1 MRFMEREIFDLGGIY
16 MEMIAKDYLL
26 GIDLGTTNVKA
37 IIMDSDGVV
46 AASASEA
53 NHLIFPGQAMVEQ
66 RPQEWWENTVKI
78 LRSVTSTAGAD
89 IVRRIRGISVSS
101 QTVTMLPV
109 DRDGNCL
116 RNAMIWMDS
125 RSARELEYIVNTLG
139 LARFV
144 SITGAQPDVAF
155 LPNKILWFKNNE
167 PELFARTYRILQASA
182 YINFMLTGAMTMD
195 VDQAARSQCLDMG
208 TLTWS
213 EEISKV
219 IGVDLNAILPQPVK
233 STEII
238 GGVTESAARLT
249 GLMAG
254 IPVVAGASDAM
265 ASMYAT
271 GLCRPGEAGESS
283 GTTSLV
289 FVGHDR
295 PTPPDLPVVAKPC
308 AVSGMPYVFDAPINT
323 SGACVKWY
331 LDRFGQEEKAAAAA
345 AHMDAYTYINGLAAD
360 VKAGSNGVMF
370 FPYLLGERAP
380 LWNSHARG
388 MFIGMSLDTQRA
400 DLIRAIFEG
409 TAFALRHVM
418 STIQEAGGQA
428 SSLRITGGGSKS
440 RTWSQIKASMLGI
453 PVYILDEKS
462 GDVPFGDTLMAGQA
476 VGVFE
481 DVADAMAR
489 IVRVKEIIQPVE
501 AWAEVYDKM
510 YPLYINMYKNL
521 DGDLV
526 RLKELEL

>member
-1 MRFMEREIFDLGGIY
+1 MEIT
-16 MEMIAKDYLL
+16 AKDYLL

-53 NHLIFPGQAMVEQ
+53 NHLVFPGQDRVEQ

-78 LRSVTSTAGAD
+78 LRSVTSAVGPE

-101 QTVTMLPV
+101 QTVTMLPL
-109 DRDGNCL
+109 DKNGNCL

-125 RSARELEYIVNTLG
+125 RSAPELEYIVNTLG
-139 LARFV
+139 AQHFI
-144 SITGAQPDVAF
+144 SIIDAQPDVAF
-155 LPNKILWFKNNE
+155 LPNKILWFKNHE
-167 PELFARTYRILQASA
+167 PELFARTYRILQASS
-182 YINFMLTGAMTMD
+182 YINFMLTGVMAMD
-195 VDQAARSQCLDMG
+195 VDQAARSQCLDMA

-213 EEISKV
+213 DEISRV

-233 STEII
+233 PTEII
-238 GGVTESAARLT
+238 GAVTDAAARAT
-249 GLMAG
+249 GLISG

-289 FVGHDR
+289 FVGHDG
-295 PTPPDLPVVAKPC
+295 PTPPQLPVVAKPC
-308 AVSGMPYVFDAPINT
+308 AISGMPYVFDAPINT

-331 LDRFGQEEKAAAAA
+331 LDRFGQEERAGAAAKS
-345 AHMDAYTYINGLAAD
+345 MDAYTYINELAEA

-418 STIQEAGGQA
+418 STIRDAGGQA
-428 SSLRITGGGSKS
+428 SVLRITGGGSKS
-440 RTWSQIKASMLGI
+440 RTWSRIKASMLRM

-462 GDVPFGDTLMAGQA
+462 GDVPFGDTLIAGQA
-476 VGVFE
+476 VGVFK
-481 DVADAMAR
+481 DVADAMSR
-489 IVRVKEIIQPVE
+489 IVRVKEIIEPVE

-510 YPLYINMYKNL
+510 YPLYIDMYKDL
-521 DGDLV
+521 DGDLA